1 MKTEN
6 GKVVAYV
13 IRHGSTKANDQGVFR
28 GLVNFPLDEKGV
40 GEAEEA
46 RDFLKDVPVGSAYT
60 SDLDRAKKTAHI
72 VLGPDKKVKVL
83 ASLEPI
89 DVGSLSGKK
98 KDEHKDIMKYLQDNP
113 DEPFPGG
120 GQTINEFNKQSR
132 KPLLAAIRA
141 GVQNENP
148 SLVSTHASVIH
159 SLGHLLHEDHKA
171 ALVKPGGIVEVTW
184 DGKQFN
190 ARPVFKPKD
199 EQEHKESVY
208 AS

>member
-1 MKTEN
+1 MAIDN
-6 GKVVAYV
+6 GTVVCYIV
-13 IRHGSTKANDQGVFR
+13 RHGQTKANDQGIFR
-28 GLVNFPLDEKGV
+28 GLKNFPLDEKGV
-40 GEAEEA
+40 QDAEEA
-46 RDFLKDVPVGSAYT
+46 RDYLKDKTIGSAYT
-60 SDLDRAKKTAHI
+60 SDLDRARKTAHI
-72 VLGPDKKVKVL
+72 VLGPDKKIKVL
-83 ASLEPI
+83 SSLEPI

-98 KDEHKDIMKYLQDNP
+98 KDEHKEIMQYLQDNK

-141 GVQNENP
+141 GVQNGSP
-148 SLVSTHASVIH
+148 SLVSTHASVVH

-184 DGKQFN
+184 DGERFN
-190 ARPVFKPKD
+190 ATPVFKAKD
-199 EQEHKESVY
+199 AQENKESIY

>member
-1 MKTEN
+1 MDTDN
-6 GKVVAYV
+6 GKAVCYIV
-13 IRHGSTKANDQGVFR
+13 RHGSTAANDQGVFR
-28 GLVNFPLDEKGV
+28 GLKNFPLDEKGI
-40 GEAEEA
+40 GDAEEA
-46 RDFLKDVPVGSAYT
+46 KDFFKDKPIGSAYS

-72 VLGPDKKVKVL
+72 VLGPDKKVKML
-83 ASLEPI
+83 SSLHPI

-98 KDEHKDIMKYLQDNP
+98 KDDHKDIMQYLQDNK

-184 DGKQFN
+184 DGERFN
-190 ARPVFKPKD
+190 AKPVFKAKD
-199 EQEHKESVY
+199 AQENKESIY